1 MCVRGNVNK
10 SSFDNYV
17 NENTCSGVK
26 YYTWETNMK
35 KILASIL
42 LTLIAVPAMAQHWH
56 HGYRHHRPVY
66 YGSGN
71 WVAPLIIGGVV
82 GAAIAS
88 RPAQAEPI
96 VVQPTPIVLQP
107 QTMIINGAT
116 YTKQIM
122 IIDGVQTEVL
132 VKN

>member
-1 MCVRGNVNK
+1 
-10 SSFDNYV
+10 
-17 NENTCSGVK
+17 
-26 YYTWETNMK
+26 MK

-42 LTLIAVPAMAQHWH
+42 LTLVAIPAMAQHWH
-56 HGYRHHRPVY
+56 HIHRHHRPVY
-66 YGSGN
+66 HGVGN

-82 GAAIAS
+82 GAAIAN
-88 RPAQAEPI
+88 RPAQAEPV
-96 VVQPTPIVLQP
+96 VVQPTPIILQP
-107 QTMIINGAT
+107 QTVIINGAT

>member
-1 MCVRGNVNK
+1 MR
-10 SSFDNYV
+10 
-17 NENTCSGVK
+17 
-26 YYTWETNMK
+26 

-56 HGYRHHRPVY
+56 HRHHRPVY

-88 RPAQAEPI
+88 RPAQAEPV